1 MTQKEVLRK
10 RMYYSLFPYVQCSSD
25 ITYKPRCKPRALKLR
40 QYCKFLT
47 LTIWHLT
54 IAGVR
59 IFISV
64 QKCYMSTSCMTNMIE
79 NFTNC
84 FLMDNLQ
91 EKMHRGKAVTAMR
104 VYWALW
110 TQPLVVKRHYL
121 NPLDHR
127 FDGNLGCSVHHHLG
141 FRWNWPSPIS
151 TLSMPRL
158 HC

>member
-10 RMYYSLFPYVQCSSD
+10 RMHYSSFPYVQCSSD
-25 ITYKPRCKPRALKLR
+25 ITYKPGCKPWALELR
-40 QYCKFLT
+40 QYCIFLT

-54 IAGVR
+54 IARVR

-64 QKCYMSTSCMTNMIE
+64 QKCYMSTSCMTDMIE

-91 EKMHRGKAVTAMR
+91 EKMHRGKAVTACESS
-104 VYWALW
+104 
-110 TQPLVVKRHYL
+110 
-121 NPLDHR
+121 
-127 FDGNLGCSVHHHLG
+127 LGAVDAATSGEETLLKSSRSSIWWEFWLFCSPSPG
-141 FRWNWPSPIS
+141 FPWNWPSPIS
-151 TLSMPRL
+151 TLSTPRL